1 MAAAETALAAGRTL
15 PDGFGAEIKDGPAL
29 AERCRCATRVAP
41 AALPTI
47 PPISKPNATSGRAR
61 RPPGRLSLENSSGG
75 MRGGGPAGGHGGG
88 AGAAGMRGGGP
99 AGGHGGGAWA
109 GGPGE

>member
-47 PPISKPNATSGRAR
+47 PPISRPNATSGRAR
-61 RPPGRLSLENSSGG
+61 RPHRRIGLENS
-75 MRGGGPAGGHGGG
+75 AG
-88 AGAAGMRGGGP
+88 GMRGGGP

-109 GGPGE
+109 GGHAGGSWGGGHGGGA